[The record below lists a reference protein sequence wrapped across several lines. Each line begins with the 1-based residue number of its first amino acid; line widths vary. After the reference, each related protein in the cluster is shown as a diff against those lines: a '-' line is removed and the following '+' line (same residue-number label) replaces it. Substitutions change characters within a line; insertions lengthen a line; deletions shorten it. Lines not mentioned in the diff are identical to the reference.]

1 MSPNR
6 DDTAIMIGGRKF
18 RPKRLPMHVS
28 MLVENESG
36 GVYKL
41 RERQTRGL
49 QPADDD
55 HFDEY
60 STPESGRNPLSDSGF
75 SSTLE
80 IDSDPD
86 WFLRPK
92 RPIDPRTIISSHS
105 HDNSTV
111 VTPPKMQRMFRPTYV
126 DYSVSKFPK
135 LNMERIIGGLIF
147 IILVTSV
154 CFGLLIS
161 SRFFESSQM
170 ELNGKY
176 KSLQFGNRNSLSSD
190 HIEPRI
196 DSSSTLKDVK
206 DSPPSHVPRLDKNVP
221 KTPSKKL
228 RRSKNLNPLMAKPKA
243 SMSKVR
249 KLISKSFEND
259 YEDPKFRGGVPSMNI
274 ENDYDVDPSFRG
286 GFSSPATVNI
296 NHDYDTDPSFRG
308 GFSSPAIDNNNHDYD
323 TDPSFRG
330 GKPSPA
336 TDTINNDY
344 DIDTDPSFRGKNIY
358 SDKFEGVVD
367 LMGSV

>member
-1 MSPNR
+1 MSANR
-6 DDTAIMIGGRKF
+6 EDTAIMIGGRKF

-28 MLVENESG
+28 MHVENESG

-49 QPADDD
+49 RPADDD
-55 HFDEY
+55 HIDEY

-92 RPIDPRTIISSHS
+92 RPIDPRTSFSPHS
-105 HDNSTV
+105 HDNSTA

-190 HIEPRI
+190 HVEPRI
-196 DSSSTLKDVK
+196 DSLSTSTLKDVK
-206 DSPPSHVPRLDKNVP
+206 DSPPSHVPRLDENFP
-221 KTPSKKL
+221 KTPSKKI

-259 YEDPKFRGGVPSMNI
+259 YEDPKFRGGVPSMDI

-286 GFSSPATVNI
+286 GFSSPA
-296 NHDYDTDPSFRG
+296 
-308 GFSSPAIDNNNHDYD
+308 IDNINHDYD

-344 DIDTDPSFRGKNIY
+344 DTDPSFRGKNIY

>member
-28 MLVENESG
+28 MHVENESG

-49 QPADDD
+49 RPAQDDD

-92 RPIDPRTIISSHS
+92 RPIDPRTSFSPHS
-105 HDNSTV
+105 HDNSTA

-196 DSSSTLKDVK
+196 DSPSTSSSTLRDVK
-206 DSPPSHVPRLDKNVP
+206 DSPPSHVPRLDENVP
-221 KTPSKKL
+221 KTPSKKI
-228 RRSKNLNPLMAKPKA
+228 RRSKNLNPLIAKSKA

-259 YEDPKFRGGVPSMNI
+259 YEDPKFRGGVPSMDI

-286 GFSSPATVNI
+286 GFSSPA
-296 NHDYDTDPSFRG
+296 
-308 GFSSPAIDNNNHDYD
+308 IDNINHDYD

-336 TDTINNDY
+336 TDPINNDY
-344 DIDTDPSFRGKNIY
+344 DTDPSFRGKNIY

>member
-28 MLVENESG
+28 MHVENESG

-49 QPADDD
+49 RPAQDDD
-55 HFDEY
+55 HIDEY

-147 IILVTSV
+147 IILITSV

-176 KSLQFGNRNSLSSD
+176 KSLQYGNRNSLTSD

-196 DSSSTLKDVK
+196 EASNTFKELK
-206 DSPPSHVPRLDKNVP
+206 DSPPSHVPRVDENIP
-221 KTPSKKL
+221 KPPSKKM
-228 RRSKNLNPLMAKPKA
+228 RRSKNLNPLMAKRKP
-243 SMSKVR
+243 SMSKVKR
-249 KLISKSFEND
+249 LISKSFEND
-259 YEDPKFRGGVPSMNI
+259 YEDPNFRGGMPAMDF
-274 ENDYDVDPSFRG
+274 ENDYDSDPSFRSG
-286 GFSSPATVNI
+286 G
-296 NHDYDTDPSFRG
+296 
-308 GFSSPAIDNNNHDYD
+308 SSPAIDKINHDYD

-330 GKPSPA
+330 GKPNPN
-336 TDTINNDY
+336 TVQVNHDY
-344 DIDTDPSFRGKNIY
+344 DTDPSFRGKNIY
-358 SDKFEGVVD
+358 SDKSGGVVD

>member
-28 MLVENESG
+28 MHVENESG

-49 QPADDD
+49 RPVQDDD
-55 HFDEY
+55 HIDEY

-92 RPIDPRTIISSHS
+92 RPIDPRTSFSPHS
-105 HDNSTV
+105 HDNSTA

-190 HIEPRI
+190 HVEPRI
-196 DSSSTLKDVK
+196 DSLSTSTLKDIK
-206 DSPPSHVPRLDKNVP
+206 DSPPSHVPRLDENVP
-221 KTPSKKL
+221 KTPSKKI

-259 YEDPKFRGGVPSMNI
+259 YEDPKFRGGVPSMDI

-286 GFSSPATVNI
+286 GFSSPA
-296 NHDYDTDPSFRG
+296 
-308 GFSSPAIDNNNHDYD
+308 IDNINHDYD

-336 TDTINNDY
+336 TDPINNDY
-344 DIDTDPSFRGKNIY
+344 DTDPSFRGKNIY

>member
-1 MSPNR
+1 MTQTK

-18 RPKRLPMHVS
+18 RPRRLPMHVS
-28 MLVENESG
+28 MHVENESG

-41 RERQTRGL
+41 RERQTEGSRKA
-49 QPADDD
+49 PEVPTPVNDDEI
-55 HFDEY
+55 HKY
-60 STPESGRNPLSDSGF
+60 CTPENYRNPLSGSDSGF
-75 SSTLE
+75 SSSLE
-80 IDSDPD
+80 LDSDPD

-92 RPIDPRTIISSHS
+92 RPIDPRTCFSH
-105 HDNSTV
+105 H

-147 IILVTSV
+147 IILITSV

-176 KSLQFGNRNSLSSD
+176 KSLQYGNRNSLTSD

-196 DSSSTLKDVK
+196 EASNTFKEISK
-206 DSPPSHVPRLDKNVP
+206 DSPPSHVPRVDENTP
-221 KTPSKKL
+221 KLPSKMM
-228 RRSKNLNPLMAKPKA
+228 RRSKNLNPLMVKRKP
-243 SMSKVR
+243 SMSKVK

-259 YEDPKFRGGVPSMNI
+259 YEDPKFRGGLPAMDF
-274 ENDYDVDPSFRG
+274 ENDYDSDPSFRSG
-286 GFSSPATVNI
+286 RPSPAIDNI
-296 NHDYDTDPSFRG
+296 NHDY
-308 GFSSPAIDNNNHDYD
+308 
-323 TDPSFRG
+323 
-330 GKPSPA
+330 
-336 TDTINNDY
+336 
-344 DIDTDPSFRGKNIY
+344 DTDPSFRGKNIY
-358 SDKFEGVVD
+358 SDKSEGVVD

>member
-55 HFDEY
+55 HIDEY
-60 STPESGRNPLSDSGF
+60 STPESGRNLLSDSGF

-135 LNMERIIGGLIF
+135 LYMERIICGLIF

-190 HIEPRI
+190 HVEPRI
-196 DSSSTLKDVK
+196 DSLSTSTLKDIK
-206 DSPPSHVPRLDKNVP
+206 DSPPSHVPRLDENVP
-221 KTPSKKL
+221 KTPSKKI

-259 YEDPKFRGGVPSMNI
+259 YEDPKFRGGVPSMDI

-286 GFSSPATVNI
+286 GFSSPA
-296 NHDYDTDPSFRG
+296 
-308 GFSSPAIDNNNHDYD
+308 IDNINHDYD

-336 TDTINNDY
+336 TDTIDNDY
-344 DIDTDPSFRGKNIY
+344 DTDPSFRGKNIY

>member
-1 MSPNR
+1 MSANR
-6 DDTAIMIGGRKF
+6 EDTAIMIGGRKF

-28 MLVENESG
+28 MHVENESG

-49 QPADDD
+49 RPADDD
-55 HFDEY
+55 HIDEY

-92 RPIDPRTIISSHS
+92 RPIDPRTSFSPHS
-105 HDNSTV
+105 HDNSTA

-190 HIEPRI
+190 HVEPRI
-196 DSSSTLKDVK
+196 DSLSTSTLKDVK
-206 DSPPSHVPRLDKNVP
+206 DSPPSHVPRLDENVP

-259 YEDPKFRGGVPSMNI
+259 YEDPKFRGGVPSMDI

-286 GFSSPATVNI
+286 GFSSPA
-296 NHDYDTDPSFRG
+296 
-308 GFSSPAIDNNNHDYD
+308 IDNINHDYD

-336 TDTINNDY
+336 TDPINNDY
-344 DIDTDPSFRGKNIY
+344 DTDPSFRGKNIY

>member
-28 MLVENESG
+28 MHVENESG

-49 QPADDD
+49 RPVQDDD
-55 HFDEY
+55 HIDEY

-92 RPIDPRTIISSHS
+92 RPIDPRTSFSPHS
-105 HDNSTV
+105 HDNSTA

-196 DSSSTLKDVK
+196 DSSSTSTLKDVK
-206 DSPPSHVPRLDKNVP
+206 DSPPSHVPRLDENIP
-221 KTPSKKL
+221 KTPSKKI

-286 GFSSPATVNI
+286 GFSSPA
-296 NHDYDTDPSFRG
+296 
-308 GFSSPAIDNNNHDYD
+308 IDNINHDYD

-336 TDTINNDY
+336 TDPINNDY
-344 DIDTDPSFRGKNIY
+344 DTDPSFRGKNIY

>member
-1 MSPNR
+1 
-6 DDTAIMIGGRKF
+6 
-18 RPKRLPMHVS
+18 

-49 QPADDD
+49 QPADED
-55 HFDEY
+55 HMHIDEY
-60 STPESGRNPLSDSGF
+60 STPESGRNLLSDSGF

-135 LNMERIIGGLIF
+135 LNMERIIGGLII

-176 KSLQFGNRNSLSSD
+176 KSLQFGNRNSLYSD

-196 DSSSTLKDVK
+196 DSLSTSTLKDVK
-206 DSPPSHVPRLDKNVP
+206 DSPPSHVPRLDENVP

-249 KLISKSFEND
+249 KLISNSFDND
-259 YEDPKFRGGVPSMNI
+259 YEDPKFRGGVPSMDI

-286 GFSSPATVNI
+286 G
-296 NHDYDTDPSFRG
+296 
-308 GFSSPAIDNNNHDYD
+308 
-323 TDPSFRG
+323 
-330 GKPSPA
+330 KPNPA
-336 TDTINNDY
+336 TDAINNDY
-344 DIDTDPSFRGKNIY
+344 DTDPSFRGKNIY